1 METVREL
8 AKYLNIEL
16 SEEQIKSL
24 LAFVSFDNMKDLPSM
39 AFNVLDIYF
48 QPDLNFFKKGKIG
61 NWKNYLTEEQ
71 SKRIDDVISKNL
83 KYDRP
88 IKYESTKIN

>member
-1 METVREL
+1 M
-8 AKYLNIEL
+8 AKYLGVEL

-39 AFNVLDIYF
+39 AFNVLDMYF
-48 QPDLNFFKKGKIG
+48 HPDMNFFKKGQIG

-71 SKRIDDVISKNL
+71 AKRVDDVIREKL
-83 KYDRP
+83 KYRRP
-88 IKYESTKIN
+88 IQYEPTKTS